1 MANNKDCKAKEC
13 KREARTVVGTPPP
26 TKVEED
32 KRSNKKAK
40 EDKKEMRGW
49 QNVSD
54 YLSEK

>member
-1 MANNKDCKAKEC
+1 MEKKDCKAKEC

-26 TKVEED
+26 TKVEGD
-32 KRSNKKAK
+32 KRAAKKEK
-40 EDKKEMRGW
+40 EDKKEIRGW